1 MTNVHSISDVLRRV
15 ILRSIEQCAD
25 PAERKERI
33 MIAHG
38 DGHLTDAQASDLII
52 ILGLKAA

>member
-1 MTNVHSISDVLRRV
+1 MTNARSISDVLRRV
-15 ILRSIEQCAD
+15 ILRSIEQCSD

-38 DGHLTDAQASDLII
+38 DGHLTDAQVSDLI
-52 ILGLKAA
+52 LVLDLKAA